1 MGNQELI
8 PIFKETADDVWRS
21 DAPTSSLIRHKE
33 YSANTPEGNRF
44 PPLSE
49 IKNLQGYFKKQS
61 IKNESLINIK
71 KTCQKYAKRGLYM
84 QKYQEKCIFKKELEG
99 RGP

>member
-49 IKNLQGYFKKQS
+49 TKNLQGYFKKQS

-71 KTCQKYAKRGLYM
+71 KPVKNMLKGDYICRNIRKNAFL
-84 QKYQEKCIFKKELEG
+84 KKS
-99 RGP
+99 